1 MSDSIQSVNLADDS
15 QYVSLNVDTTRPE
28 PHTTTTT
35 TREAETTTAFVQ
47 QEKNLTEQ
55 QTGMMDSTPISDL
68 MMEDAGPGGFMDQQ
82 QQPMLQQQPR
92 MQSLQMQ
99 APTQGGQMMM
109 PQQEQQQVK
118 PESKN
123 FMNLT
128 DDQLIAL
135 VAGVAASIAISKPVQ
150 DKLVTSVP
158 NFLDNAGSRSMVGLA
173 ATGAVAAIVFY
184 MAKSYVISR

>member
-15 QYVSLNVDTTRPE
+15 QYVSLSVDTTKP
-28 PHTTTTT
+28 PPVTSTTSV
-35 TREAETTTAFVQ
+35 RRAENTTAFVQ
-47 QEKNLTEQ
+47 QEKNLIQQQ

-68 MMEDAGPGGFMDQQ
+68 MMEDMDLQP
-82 QQPMLQQQPR
+82 PMLQQQPR
-92 MQSLQMQ
+92 MQGLQMQ
-99 APTQGGQMMM
+99 APMHGGQMMM
-109 PQQEQQQVK
+109 MPQQQEQQAIK

-135 VAGVAASIAISKPVQ
+135 VAGVAASIAISKTVQ

-173 ATGAVAAIVFY
+173 ATGAVAAVIFY
-184 MAKSYVISR
+184 IAKSYVVSH